1 MRQISLERPGA
12 IVPLGASQTIDL
24 PREIDMRTCTVMIYT
39 DGTTSRYAVMRGPMR
54 GGTFDSNVAT
64 KIAVYK
70 LTGAKPDYVAMTA
83 RHVTLQAPAVQW
95 QRPDLSKR
103 QL

>member
-1 MRQISLERPGA
+1 
-12 IVPLGASQTIDL
+12 LGFSQPIDL

-54 GGTFDSNVAT
+54 GKTFDSNAAT
-64 KIAVYK
+64 KVAVYE

-83 RHVTLQAPAVQW
+83 RHVTPHAPAVPW
-95 QRPDLSKR
+95 QCPELSKR